1 MDGGLSYMQGQL
13 HLGKYS
19 ILLRVLI
26 LQDFLMLLSPAY
38 YSSLLHQDISLSTLF
53 CDQLN
58 LLIIICCRMRAL
70 HFS

>member
-1 MDGGLSYMQGQL
+1 MNRGLRYMQGL
-13 HLGKYS
+13 LYLGKYR
-19 ILLRVLI
+19 ITFRVHIMQHLV
-26 LQDFLMLLSPAY
+26 LLSPSY
-38 YSSLLHQDISLSTLF
+38 YPSVLHQDIPLSTLF

>member
-1 MDGGLSYMQGQL
+1 MQGLL

-19 ILLRVLI
+19 ILFRVHI
-26 LQDFLMLLSPAY
+26 LQDFLMLLPPSY
-38 YSSLLHQDISLSTLF
+38 YSSVLLQDIPLSTLF